1 MLNPELV
8 TAIGGIMVAVLVAFA
23 GNKLFSPGKPDPIAA
38 LIRLLEKVERQSGT
52 QTTTYERNME
62 YLKDL
67 TVLVN
72 AHLTAMNTKLGTI
85 ISLIND
91 VRLDNARHNHGKGE

>member
-72 AHLTAMNTKLGTI
+72 AHLTAMNTKLETI
-85 ISLIND
+85 IVLIND
-91 VRLDNARHNHGKGE
+91 VRLDNARHNSREG

>member
-72 AHLTAMNTKLGTI
+72 VHLTAMNTKLETI
-85 ISLIND
+85 IVLIND
-91 VRLDNARHNHGKGE
+91 VRLDNARHNSREG

>member
-8 TAIGGIMVAVLVAFA
+8 TAIGGIIVAVLVAFA

-72 AHLTAMNTKLGTI
+72 AHLTAMNTKLETI
-85 ISLIND
+85 IVLIND
-91 VRLDNARHNHGKGE
+91 VRLDNARHNSREG